1 MTIEVP
7 LSRLPPSPPQLEGQ
21 HVLEGDF
28 ELVRHLYGVLGMIG
42 GSEWQFGQA
51 LALLEWCRASTP
63 APSID
68 PANPPKFDPPK
79 FPIIESQWAT
89 RRSWELMAAR
99 EGAMTIYHFGQ
110 ALAAIAPAVRQC
122 SSIADRVDYA
132 ALRLARK
139 SFKAAFPNHYA
150 IRHVV
155 GHVVDFTATVEKR
168 NRHSV
173 MPPWQH
179 TFDDAGTLQYAGT
192 RPIFSPGNLHGRAYL
207 VTYEGDVH
215 FYELRAETLERLLA
229 IRERI
234 YSAFKAV
241 TDLDFYTCGYC
252 GSRNLNEVYGRRVYR
267 CGDCNKMVVDEL
279 MIAMKYRRLRA
290 AAATASPPVAA
301 TG

>member
-7 LSRLPPSPPQLEGQ
+7 LSSPPPSPPQLEGQ
-21 HVLEGDF
+21 HVLEGDDL
-28 ELVRHLYGVLGMIG
+28 EQVRHLYMLLAMIG
-42 GSEWQFGQA
+42 VSEWQFRQA
-51 LALLEWCRASTP
+51 LALLEACRAYP

-79 FPIIESQWAT
+79 FPVYESQGFT
-89 RRSWELMAAR
+89 RRAWQLMAAR
-99 EGAMTIYHFGQ
+99 EGALTIYHFGQ
-110 ALAAIAPAVRQC
+110 ALAAVAPAVRQC

-139 SFKAAFPNHYA
+139 SFKAAFPSHDA
-150 IRHVV
+150 VRHVV
-155 GHVVDFTATVEKR
+155 GHAVDFTATVEER

-173 MPPWQH
+173 MPPWEHAFNSH
-179 TFDDAGTLQYAGT
+179 TMQYAGT
-192 RPIFSPGNLHGRAYL
+192 RPIFKLGDLSDRAYL

-215 FYELRAETLERLLA
+215 FYELKAETLERLSA
-229 IRERI
+229 IRERT
-234 YSAFKAV
+234 YSAFRVV

-267 CGDCNKMVVDEL
+267 CGDCKELVVDEL
-279 MIAMKYRRLRA
+279 MLRAKYRRLRE

-301 TG
+301 TV